1 MTTATFADSTAT
13 AVPHA
18 AAKRAI
24 ARLTVRQVR
33 RGALIVA
40 AVCAGMSAI
49 VAVQYRT
56 TFEGSLD
63 QSGLQAL
70 VENPAIRILFGPPVA
85 LDNAGGFTVWRT
97 GTPLLI
103 LASVWILLASTRIT
117 RGEEEAGRL
126 DFLLAG
132 RLRMFGVVLRSMA
145 AIAGAALVISAAV
158 GAGLIAAGTD
168 ATGALVYAAAVL
180 GVTLTFAA
188 CAMLAAQIMPTR
200 SAAVGVTVAL
210 LGVAL
215 LARMLA
221 DGAPRLAWTAWMT
234 PFGLTSR
241 AAPYADNRIG
251 PLVVLAAFPI
261 AFGLAAL
268 AIARRRDVG
277 SGVIELAT
285 SRRPR
290 TGLLRSVGGFAIRRA
305 IRPTIGWATG
315 IAVYFLL
322 VGALIASILEFF
334 DTNRRFAELAAA
346 AGFAGLDSANGFAAA
361 LFSLLAIP
369 TGLYAATRLAALVT
383 DEKARRW
390 TPVFATDVSRI
401 RLAGTEIAMTT
412 AGMVLLHVIAGIAI
426 WTGAVSTGAP
436 LSIGQALAG
445 ALNSA
450 PVAWLAIGAAALA
463 VGWLPSAVGAIGAVP
478 VVGGFFLNVVTQGTN
493 APTWLVDLSPFV
505 HLAAVPRAAPD
516 WVATAAFTAIGAGL
530 VAVGLLGYHRRDLIT

>member
-1 MTTATFADSTAT
+1 MTTAIIAPAI
-13 AVPHA
+13 AVPHSA
-18 AAKRAI
+18 AGRAI

-40 AVCAGMSAI
+40 AVCAGMSAV

-56 TFEGSLD
+56 TFEGSID

-70 VENPAIRILFGPPVA
+70 VENPAIRVLFGPPVA
-85 LDNAGGFTVWRT
+85 LDDAGGFTVWRT

-103 LASVWILLASTRIT
+103 LATVWILLAATRIT
-117 RGEEEAGRL
+117 RGEEEAGRVDL
-126 DFLLAG
+126 LLAG
-132 RLRMFGVVLRSMA
+132 RLRMVGVVMRSMA

-168 ATGALVYAAAVL
+168 ATGALVYAAAVM

-188 CAMLAAQIMPTR
+188 CALLAAQIMPTR
-200 SAAVGVTVAL
+200 STAVGVTVAL

-215 LARMLA
+215 MVRMLA
-221 DGAPRLAWTAWMT
+221 DGAPRLAWTAWTT
-234 PFGLTSR
+234 PFGLTAR

-251 PLVVLAAFPI
+251 PLLVLAAFPI
-261 AFGLAAL
+261 ALGLAAL
-268 AIARRRDVG
+268 VTARRRDAG
-277 SGVIELAT
+277 SGLIELAT

-290 TGLLRSVGGFAIRRA
+290 TGLLRSIGGFAVRRA
-305 IRPTIGWATG
+305 IRPTVGWATG
-315 IAVYFLL
+315 IAAYFLL

-369 TGLYAATRLAALVT
+369 TGLYAATRLATLVA
-383 DEKARRW
+383 DERARRW
-390 TPVFATDVSRI
+390 TPVFATGVARI
-401 RLAGTEIAMTT
+401 RLAGIEIAVAT
-412 AGMVLLHVIAGIAI
+412 AGMVLLHAVAGVAI
-426 WTGAVSTGAP
+426 WTGAAITGAP
-436 LSIGQALAG
+436 LSIDHALGG

-450 PVAWLAIGAAALA
+450 PVAWLAVGAAALA

-478 VVGGFFLNVVTQGTN
+478 VAGGFLLDVLTQGTN
-493 APTWLVDLSPFV
+493 APRWVVDLSPFV
-505 HLAAVPRAAPD
+505 HLAAVPNAEPD
-516 WVATAAFTAIGAGL
+516 WVATAAFAAIGAAL
-530 VAVGLLGYHRRDLIT
+530 IALGLLGYHRRDLIT

>member
-1 MTTATFADSTAT
+1 MTTATFSPAIALPHTA
-13 AVPHA
+13 AG
-18 AAKRAI
+18 RAI
-24 ARLTVRQVR
+24 VRLTLRQVR

-40 AVCAGMSAI
+40 AVCAGMSAV
-49 VAVQYRT
+49 VAVQYQT

-85 LDNAGGFTVWRT
+85 LDDAGGFTVWRT
-97 GTPLLI
+97 GAPLLV

-126 DFLLAG
+126 DLLLAG
-132 RLRMFGVVLRSMA
+132 RLRMVGVVLRSMA

-168 ATGALVYAAAVL
+168 ATGALVYAAAVF

-188 CAMLAAQIMPTR
+188 CALLAAQIMPTR

-221 DGAPRLAWTAWMT
+221 DGTPRLAWTAWTT
-234 PFGLTSR
+234 PFGLTAR

-261 AFGLAAL
+261 TFGLAAL
-268 AIARRRDVG
+268 VIARRRDVG
-277 SGVIELAT
+277 SGVIEVST

-290 TGLLRSVGGFAIRRA
+290 TALLRSIGGFAVRRA

-315 IAVYFLL
+315 IAAYFLL
-322 VGALIASILEFF
+322 VGVLIASILEFF

-369 TGLYAATRLAALVT
+369 TGLYAATRLAALVA

-390 TPVFATDVSRI
+390 TPVFATDISRI
-401 RLAGTEIAMTT
+401 RLASTEIAVTT
-412 AGMVLLHVIAGIAI
+412 AAMLLLHLIAGVAI
-426 WTGAVSTGAP
+426 WTGAAITGAP
-436 LSIGQALAG
+436 LSIDHALGG

-450 PVAWLAIGAAALA
+450 PVAWLAVGAAVLA

-478 VVGGFFLNVVTQGTN
+478 VAGGFLLNVMTQGTN
-493 APTWLVDLSPFV
+493 APTWLANLSPFV
-505 HLAAVPRAAPD
+505 HLAAVPNAEPHWA
-516 WVATAAFTAIGAGL
+516 ATAAFTAIGAGVIAL
-530 VAVGLLGYHRRDLIT
+530 GLLGYHRRDLIT